1 MTTLLSVRLDNKE
14 NFRLNTG
21 KVLSEI
27 GSYPTYMLERKA
39 SGKYDHT
46 EGGGGEGVVFKK
58 KRFQLKHKHLKTKKE
73 KIFGKRSLRQAK
85 RTYQLESTSNA
96 ATLFFQA
103 SCCIY
108 LKHYSS
114 KKKRHLRLTIVDTR
128 DWPSFTKGVEPLRH
142 SR

>member
-58 KRFQLKHKHLKTKKE
+58 KKKVPVKT
-73 KIFGKRSLRQAK
+73 
-85 RTYQLESTSNA
+85 
-96 ATLFFQA
+96 
-103 SCCIY
+103 
-108 LKHYSS
+108 
-114 KKKRHLRLTIVDTR
+114 
-128 DWPSFTKGVEPLRH
+128 
-142 SR
+142 